1 MDIMKRILKI
11 LIVILFC
18 LSINVHAGTDTYDRE
33 ELKNKRDLF
42 QIDDILKC
50 VKTR

>member
-1 MDIMKRILKI
+1 MKRILKI

-33 ELKNKRDLF
+33 ELKNYGVNKDWE
-42 QIDDILKC
+42 I
-50 VKTR
+50 TESN